1 MPADGEEA
9 TLAVVGAAIQRP
21 AEAGTAPA
29 PSVRAAANLDTFP
42 KLLLHNAANW
52 PDAVAMREKE
62 LGIWQAYTWR
72 QVAEVVRTLALGLK
86 SLGLERGEVVA
97 LIGRNRPNWVWSELA
112 AHCCGAMTVGI
123 YADVLA
129 EEAGYLLAHSGAVVA
144 FAEDEE
150 QVDKLLEV
158 GERAPALRWIVFHDP
173 RGMARHDHPKLVSW
187 AELLRRGAALGAER
201 PGLFEAEVAA
211 GRGEDVGILC
221 TTSGTTSSPKLAML
235 PFGRF
240 LDHVQAYLRADP
252 RGPEDEYVCLL
263 PLPWIMEQVYV
274 LAMPLLCRIRV
285 SFPESQ
291 ATAMADLREIGPTH
305 LLLAPRVWEQTAADI
320 RARMMDAN
328 AFSRWCFER
337 GFAAA
342 LAALERGRRHR
353 VADWLLMAALR
364 DRLGFARVRSAATG
378 GAALGPDTFKF
389 FLAMGV
395 PLRQLYGQT
404 ELSGAYTLQDG
415 REIDTDS
422 SGVPF
427 DNTEIRIVDPDADG
441 VGEILTRH
449 TGMFAG
455 YFRNE
460 AATREVLTE
469 DGWMRT
475 GDAGY
480 LDAKGRLVVID
491 RAKDIA
497 TTATGVR
504 FSPQYIENKLK
515 FSPYIGEC
523 VVLGQGRP
531 WLAAILCIRFSMV
544 AKWAE
549 SRRIGFTTYQNL
561 AANPEV
567 QALLA
572 GEVEKVNA
580 SLPEGQRLARF
591 LVLYKELDADDGEL
605 TRTRKVRRTV
615 IDERYARLIEALY
628 AGQREVHVATEVTF
642 EDGRKGRVEADLV
655 LHDTAAGQALARRSA

>member
-1 MPADGEEA
+1 M
-9 TLAVVGAAIQRP
+9 AVVGTAIPRAP
-21 AEAGTAPA
+21 RAEAPPGASA
-29 PSVRAAANLDTFP
+29 RDGSDVDTFP
-42 KLLLHNAANW
+42 KLLLHNAAHW

-72 QVAEVVRTLALGLK
+72 QVAEAVRGLALGLK
-86 SLGLERGEVVA
+86 SLGLGRGEAVA
-97 LIGRNRPNWVWSELA
+97 LLGRNRPNWVWSELA

-123 YADVLA
+123 YADALA
-129 EEAGYLLAHSGAVVA
+129 EEASYLLAHSGAVVA

-158 GERAPALRWIVFHDP
+158 GERAPALRWIIFHDP
-173 RGMARHDHPKLVSW
+173 RGMTRHDHPKLVSW
-187 AELLRRGAALGAER
+187 EELLRRGAALDAER
-201 PGLFEAEVAA
+201 PDLFQAEVAA

-221 TTSGTTSSPKLAML
+221 TTSGTTSNPKLAML
-235 PFGRF
+235 PFARF
-240 LDHVQAYLRADP
+240 LDHVRAYLRADP

-291 ATAMADLREIGPTH
+291 ATLMADLREIGPTH

-337 GFAAA
+337 GVAAA
-342 LAALERGRRHR
+342 LAALDSGRRAWL
-353 VADWLLMAALR
+353 ADWLVMSALR

-415 REIDTDS
+415 REVDTDS
-422 SGVPF
+422 SGRPF

-441 VGEILTRH
+441 VGEIVTWH
-449 TGMFAG
+449 TGMFTG
-455 YFRNE
+455 YFKNE

-480 LDAKGRLVVID
+480 LDGKGRLVVID
-491 RAKDIA
+491 RVKDIA
-497 TTATGVR
+497 TTAAGVR

-523 VVLGQGRP
+523 VVFGQGRP

-549 SRRIGFTTYQNL
+549 ARRVGFTTYQNL
-561 AANPEV
+561 AANPDV

-605 TRTRKVRRTV
+605 TRTRKVRRGV
-615 IDERYARLIEALY
+615 IDERYARLIEAIY
-628 AGQREVHVATEVTF
+628 AGERTVHVATEVTF
-642 EDGRKGRVEADLV
+642 EDGRKGRMNADIV
-655 LHDTAAGQALARRSA
+655 LHDTAAGRALVRRAA